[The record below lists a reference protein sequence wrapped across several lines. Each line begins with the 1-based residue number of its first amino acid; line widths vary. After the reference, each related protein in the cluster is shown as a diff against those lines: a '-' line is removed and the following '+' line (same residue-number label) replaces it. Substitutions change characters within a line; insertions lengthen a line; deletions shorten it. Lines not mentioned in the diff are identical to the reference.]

1 MWLGDVQGFD
11 SARDATCVTPLGGA
25 TVFVVFLQKLGL
37 VEKIRQHMPSRW
49 FSNRALISRGTEGSA
64 APGFIPLLSQIPE
77 NKTRNFESGFRTLAR
92 ILRHGRPTRINTLRR
107 S

>member
-37 VEKIRQHMPSRW
+37 VEID
-49 FSNRALISRGTEGSA
+49 
-64 APGFIPLLSQIPE
+64 
-77 NKTRNFESGFRTLAR
+77 RTDFLYQVEC
-92 ILRHGRPTRINTLRR
+92 
-107 S
+107 